1 MSRGLTMACLACVAG
16 LLSAC
21 AVVAPNIPAAA
32 STSEGLREQLRPG
45 VTTKA
50 DVARTLGKGSA
61 TRFDNGYEVW
71 IYDDKHAIP
80 ELLHWLP
87 VVGNVVSVAEAT
99 RSVHE
104 LAILFDKDGVVRK
117 YQLREQAS
125 TAAQLAGK

>member
-1 MSRGLTMACLACVAG
+1 MRRWLEMACLAW

-21 AVVAPNIPAAA
+21 AAVAPNIPAAA
-32 STSEGLREQLRPG
+32 STHEGLREQLRPG

-50 DVARTLGKGSA
+50 DVARALGKGSA
-61 TRFDNGYEVW
+61 TSFDNGYEVW
-71 IYDDKHAIP
+71 VYDDKHAIP

-87 VVGNVVSVAEAT
+87 VVGEAVSVVEAT

-104 LAILFDKDGVVRK
+104 LAILFDRNGIVRK

>member
-1 MSRGLTMACLACVAG
+1 MRRLLAMACVAG

-21 AVVAPNIPAAA
+21 AAVAPKIPSAA
-32 STSEGLREQLRPG
+32 STHEGLREQLRPG

-61 TRFDNGYEVW
+61 TNFDNGYEVW

-87 VVGNVVSVAEAT
+87 VVGDVVSVAEAT

-104 LAILFDKDGVVRK
+104 LAILFDKDGIVRK

-125 TAAQLAGK
+125 TVAQLAGK